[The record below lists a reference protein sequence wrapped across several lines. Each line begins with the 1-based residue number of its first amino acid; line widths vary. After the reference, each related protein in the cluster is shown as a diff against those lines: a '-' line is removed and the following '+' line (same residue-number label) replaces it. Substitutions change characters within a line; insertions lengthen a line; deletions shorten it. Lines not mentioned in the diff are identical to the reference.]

1 MLISHFRAQRRRVF
15 AVALG
20 VIFYVTLLIM
30 GSQPEVATTLR
41 LEFFNDKVLH
51 TLAYGGLAGL
61 LFLGLAQPPLRRSL
75 WVVGI
80 VAVLGAVDEVIQ
92 AALPHRDANV
102 MDWLADLGG
111 ASLACVTLSA
121 VRAVVYRPVV
131 ADSAHAP
138 IS

>member
-15 AVALG
+15 AVSSG
-20 VIFYVTLLIM
+20 VVFYAALLIM
-30 GSQPEVATTLR
+30 GSQPEVATNLH

-51 TLAYGGLAGL
+51 ALAYGGLAGL

-80 VAVLGAVDEVIQ
+80 VALLGAVDELIQ

-111 ASLACVTLSA
+111 ALLACVTLSA
-121 VRAVVYRPVV
+121 VRAVVYRPGLV
-131 ADSAHAP
+131 DSAHAP